1 MGKTALMTIL
11 LTVVFELVG
20 LAQVNNGTFIE
31 SGFGTYSFL
40 TRLDSNGN
48 RLLDPDEMQGPAR
61 PMLDRLKRD
70 NPILDL
76 TRPVPIAAIVEA
88 IQRMRSSSPTG
99 SNGDGDFV
107 MLPEKT
113 SLVPGFAM
121 TPKERIPV
129 LGFGVH
135 AELAKIKVEEHD
147 LREADERLRR
157 YDRNGDHVLDADEL
171 REGRWE
177 GSPMQ
182 FDRDRDGRLSQH
194 ELALRCAQRRTSIP
208 PGPMRRDSQ
217 DATAIPKR
225 VKDVDR
231 NEKEKPRLFD
241 KRSSYRT
248 GDKDGIVR
256 PASLPDWFINLDAN
270 RDNQISMNETGWKWN
285 EDTLTGFFLFD
296 TNRDGYITSKECMIA
311 NRDGYTFGALDRTP
325 PPPPQK

>member
-1 MGKTALMTIL
+1 M
-11 LTVVFELVG
+11 
-20 LAQVNNGTFIE
+20 
-31 SGFGTYSFL
+31 
-40 TRLDSNGN
+40 
-48 RLLDPDEMQGPAR
+48 LDPDEMQGPVR
-61 PMLDRLKRD
+61 
-70 NPILDL
+70 
-76 TRPVPIAAIVEA
+76 
-88 IQRMRSSSPTG
+88 
-99 SNGDGDFV
+99 
-107 MLPEKT
+107 
-113 SLVPGFAM
+113 LVPGFSKS
-121 TPKERIPV
+121 TKERIPV

-225 VKDVDR
+225 VNDVDR

-241 KRSSYRT
+241 KRSSYRR

-256 PASLPDWFINLDAN
+256 PATLPDWFINLDAN